1 MRKTVL
7 AFSLLMLISSW
18 TYAGDADALL
28 VTDLGSSARM
38 IALGGIE
45 GFTWTS
51 NAVFENPASL
61 AKIKKHSFS
70 AFTST
75 IIDEV
80 TYINLS
86 YAARTKYGQFGVGYM
101 SASVGGIPE
110 TAEREVEGQ
119 TRYYAIRYFDYL
131 DYLAKLAYQVDIKEN
146 LHIGFTANYFN
157 SRMDDLRGSGVN
169 ADVGVLWTTY
179 PWTFSATAKNIFLN
193 LQKEYTNDATENLPI
208 QLLLATKY
216 EFRDVD
222 IMAQLKKERLRKS
235 PLKAFG
241 LAFRPSWLPFLKLYG
256 GYKEY
261 FAIRDVNSST
271 TLGVGL
277 SIEGVDFEYGYEAS
291 AHPEFDNYNYF
302 SMSLNF

>member
-1 MRKTVL
+1 MRKTIL
-7 AFSLLMLISSW
+7 AFSLLLSLCSW
-18 TYAGDADALL
+18 TQAGDADALL

-61 AKIKKHSFS
+61 AKIKKHSIS
-70 AFTST
+70 AFTT
-75 IIDEV
+75 NLMDEV

-86 YAARTKYGQFGVGYM
+86 YATRTKYGQFGLGYM
-101 SASVGGIPE
+101 SASVSDIPE
-110 TAEREVEGQ
+110 TGEREVEGQ

-131 DYLAKLAYQVDIKEN
+131 DYLAKFAYQFDLKEN

-157 SRMDDLRGSGVN
+157 SRLDDLRGSGVN
-169 ADVGVLWTTY
+169 ADVGLLWTTY
-179 PWTFSATAKNIFLN
+179 PWTVSATAKNVIINF
-193 LQKEYTNDATENLPI
+193 QKEYTNDATENFPT
-208 QLLLATKY
+208 QLLLGTKY

-222 IMAQLKKERLRKS
+222 LMAQVKKERLRKT

-241 LAFRPSWLPFLKLYG
+241 VAFQPSWLPFLKLYG

-261 FAIRDVNSST
+261 YAIRDVESST

-302 SMSLNF
+302 SISVNF